1 MPEPD
6 VVLLDANVVTLNP
19 KQPRAEAIAVQDGR
33 IVDVGSDKQI
43 RKHVCSHTK
52 VIECKSRTVV
62 PGLVDC
68 HVHMRDFGFFLQN
81 LNLRQAK
88 SIKEVQ
94 EKLREH
100 SEMNP
105 DLNWILGGRWD
116 QEKFAEKRYP
126 TRRDLDAAVA
136 DKPVFLT
143 RVCGHLA
150 VANSKAL
157 HLAGIS
163 RGTMVKGGRV
173 DLDESTGQPNG
184 IVRENA
190 IGLVWKAVPKPGR
203 ANLEKACVLA
213 CEKAVEAGLTGVHW
227 LVASSEEMQVLQK
240 LFSEGRLPLRVYLGM
255 PAEVLNDV
263 FNLGLLTGFGNEML
277 KMGFIKILA
286 DGSLGARTAAL
297 KKPYSDDPRSRGMML
312 YTQKELCQ
320 LVLKA
325 HSGEMQIGVH
335 AIGDRAIEN
344 VLKAFEKALK
354 KLPRQD
360 HRHRIEH
367 CSVLNPRLITLMKR
381 LNIIASVQPHFVVSD
396 FWALDRIGPQR
407 IKWVFPFKTLLNEGV
422 CVASGSDCPI
432 EDISPLL
439 GIWAAVTRKDNTE
452 ENLSVEE
459 ALKTYTLNAAH
470 ASFDEKKK
478 GTIEAGKFADL
489 TMLSDDLTKIPSEK
503 IRDVAVEMVI
513 VGGRVV
519 YSKR

>member
-6 VVLLDANVVTLNP
+6 VVLLGANVVTLNP

-43 RKHVCSHTK
+43 RKYVCSHTK
-52 VIECKSRTVV
+52 VIECESRTVV

-81 LNLRQAK
+81 LNLRHAE

-100 SEMNP
+100 AEMNA

-126 TRRDLDAAVA
+126 TRWDLDATVA
-136 DKPVFLT
+136 NKPVFLT

-163 RGTMVKGGRV
+163 RGTKIKGGKV

-190 IGLVWKAVPKPGR
+190 IGLVWKAVPKPSR

-227 LVASSEEMQVLQK
+227 LVASSQEMQVLQK
-240 LFSEGRLPLRVYLGM
+240 LCSERRLPLRVYLGM
-255 PAEVLNDV
+255 PAEVLNEV
-263 FNLGLLTGFGNEML
+263 FNTGLLTGSGNEML
-277 KMGFIKILA
+277 KTGFIKILA

-320 LVLKA
+320 LILKA
-325 HSGEMQIGVH
+325 HSDEMQIGVH

-344 VLKAFEKALK
+344 VLEAFEKALK

-367 CSVLNPRLITLMKR
+367 CSILNPRLIMLMKR

-396 FWALDRIGPQR
+396 FWALDRVGPER
-407 IKWVFPFKTLLNEGV
+407 TRWAFPFKTLLNEGV
-422 CVASGSDCPI
+422 CVSSGSDCPI

-459 ALKTYTLNAAH
+459 ALKTYTLNAAY
-470 ASFDEKKK
+470 ASFDEEKR
-478 GTIEAGKFADL
+478 GTIEAGKQADL
-489 TMLSDDLTKIPSEK
+489 TIVSHDLTKIPPEK

-513 VGGRVV
+513 VDGKIV